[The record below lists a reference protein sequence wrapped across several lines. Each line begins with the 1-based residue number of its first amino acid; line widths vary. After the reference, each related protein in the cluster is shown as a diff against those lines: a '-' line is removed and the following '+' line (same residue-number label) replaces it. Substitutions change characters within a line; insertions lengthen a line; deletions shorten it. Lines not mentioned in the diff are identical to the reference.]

1 MKFTAINVDM
11 EVTVSNDEILV
22 CLYKFTMPAT
32 YSNTCSTSTD
42 GFWKL
47 TKCYYAQRHTIL
59 QCNDT
64 SQFYVPRC
72 FQTAGIPSNL
82 MRRQVLHGVLSSL
95 GGADLP

>member
-22 CLYKFTMPAT
+22 CLSKFTMPAT

-47 TKCYYAQRHTIL
+47 TKCYYAQRRRKHDTSMQRHFTIL
-59 QCNDT
+59 C
-64 SQFYVPRC
+64 S
-72 FQTAGIPSNL
+72 
-82 MRRQVLHGVLSSL
+82 
-95 GGADLP
+95 